1 MCDPIT
7 LTAVSGAM
15 STYGTSLLASG
26 GAGTFAGT
34 VGSGLV
40 QASTFINTSSTIGR
54 ASSAI
59 FGAGSL
65 GTLGT
70 YASLGMSAY
79 SGRLQ
84 GDAEMQQA
92 RNAEIQARQ
101 ARANAERERIKYRAE
116 ELERR
121 KKYISDLSSSR
132 ALMAKYGYTM
142 QSPSANAVL
151 RKNRETY
158 MLDQNAIRMT
168 GIDQVLQQSTQE
180 QVLQGEAGQLRKS
193 ARKAPFMAVGR
204 NIQNQFQTLRER
216 AATRKIGGN

>member
-7 LTAVSGAM
+7 LTAVSGGM
-15 STYGTSLLASG
+15 SYLGGTSML
-26 GAGTFAGT
+26 AGTTLGT
-34 VGSGLV
+34 GLIN
-40 QASTFINTSSTIGR
+40 ASTFLNTSSTIGR

-84 GDAEMQQA
+84 GDAQMQQA
-92 RNAEIQARQ
+92 RNAEIQAQQ
-101 ARANAERERIKYRAE
+101 ARANADRERLKYRAE

-168 GIDQVLQQSTQE
+168 GIDQVLQQSTQA

-193 ARKAPFMAVGR
+193 ASKAPFMAVGR
-204 NIQNQFQTLRER
+204 NLQNQFHTLRER

>member
-7 LTAVSGAM
+7 LTAVSGGM
-15 STYGTSLLASG
+15 SYLGGTSML
-26 GAGTFAGT
+26 AGTTLGT
-34 VGSGLV
+34 GLIN
-40 QASTFINTSSTIGR
+40 ASTFLNTSSTIGR

-84 GDAEMQQA
+84 GDAQMQQA
-92 RNAEIQARQ
+92 RNAEIQAQQ
-101 ARANAERERIKYRAE
+101 ARANADRERLKYRAE

-168 GIDQVLQQSTQE
+168 GVDQVLQQSRQA
-180 QVLQGEAGQLRKS
+180 QVLQGEASQLRKS
-193 ARKAPFMAVGR
+193 ARKQPFMAVGR
-204 NIQNQFQTLRER
+204 NLQNQFQTLRER
-216 AATRKIGGN
+216 AATRKIGGD